1 MYDVVIIGA
10 GIIGTNIAY
19 NLGKFD
25 IKVLVLEQELDIAT
39 KTSKANSGI
48 IHSGYDCKPNTLKAN
63 MNIAGKKL
71 YPELAKKLNFPYKQL
86 GSLVL
91 AFNDEEIKQLYI
103 LYDQGIK
110 NNIETLSII
119 DRDQIMELEPNINDN
134 VKKALYAPD
143 AAIICPYEATLAFAE
158 NAVSN
163 KVTFSFDQ
171 KVNKILKIDDYFII
185 NDQIETSFII
195 NATGV
200 HSDDIASLIGDD
212 RYQITA
218 RKGEYLLLD
227 RSEYLFNHVI
237 FQTPTD
243 MGKGILIVPTVDGNT
258 MIGPTAV
265 DQIDKED
272 DSVTQAGIDEI
283 KRSITKLTTKINLRK
298 VITEF
303 SGLRAIYEDDF
314 VIEPSTIDP
323 HFINL
328 IGIASPGLA
337 SAPAIGEYVV
347 EILTQQGLNLT
358 FKDNF
363 IAERAK
369 PIKISE
375 LDQVEYDKLI
385 SKYPLY
391 GKIICRCE
399 TVSEQEIINAI
410 KDPLPALTLDGIKR
424 RTRAGMGRCQ
434 GSFCSIKIMEL
445 LSEYQ
450 NVDMTKV
457 YKSSPNSPLVIQKT
471 KTGNHDE

>member
-19 NLGKFD
+19 NLGKYNV
-25 IKVLVLEQELDIAT
+25 KVLVLEQELDIAT

-48 IHSGYDCKPNTLKAN
+48 IHSGYDCLPNSLKAK
-63 MNIAGKKL
+63 MNIKGKKL
-71 YPELAKKLNFPYKQL
+71 YPELAKRLNFPYKQL

-91 AFNDEEIKQLYI
+91 AFNDEEIKQLDI

-119 DRDQIMELEPNINDN
+119 DHDQIMKLEPNINDN

-158 NAVSN
+158 NAVLN
-163 KVTFSFDQ
+163 KVTFSFGQ
-171 KVNKILKIDDYFII
+171 KVSRIVKTDNHFTI
-185 NDQIETSFII
+185 NDKIKTQFII

-200 HSDDIASLIGDD
+200 HSDDVASLIGDD

-237 FQTPTD
+237 FQTPTE

-283 KRSITKLTTKINLRK
+283 KRSITKLTNKINLRK

-303 SGLRAIYEDDF
+303 SGLRAINEDDF

-323 HFINL
+323 HFINM

-337 SAPAIGEYVV
+337 SAPAIGEYVI
-347 EILTQQGLNLT
+347 ELLTNQGLNLT
-358 FKDNF
+358 LKDNF
-363 IAERAK
+363 VTERAK
-369 PIKISE
+369 PTRISE
-375 LDQVEYDKLI
+375 LNKTEYDNLI
-385 SKYPLY
+385 RKYPLY
-391 GKIICRCE
+391 GKIVCRCE
-399 TVSEQEIINAI
+399 KVSEQEIINAI

-434 GSFCSIKIMEL
+434 GGFCSIKIMEL

-450 NVDMTKV
+450 NVDMTKI

-471 KTGNHDE
+471 KTGNLDE

>member
-19 NLGKFD
+19 NLGKYNV
-25 IKVLVLEQELDIAT
+25 KVLVLEQELDIAT

-48 IHSGYDCKPNTLKAN
+48 IHSGYDCLPNSLKAK
-63 MNIAGKKL
+63 MNIKGKKL
-71 YPELAKKLNFPYKQL
+71 YPELAKRLNFPYKQL

-91 AFNDEEIKQLYI
+91 AFNDEEIKQLDV

-119 DRDQIMELEPNINDN
+119 DHDQIMKFEPNINDN

-158 NAVSN
+158 NAVLN
-163 KVTFSFDQ
+163 KVTFSFGQ
-171 KVNKILKIDDYFII
+171 KVSRIVKTDNYFTI
-185 NDQIETSFII
+185 NDKIKTQFII

-200 HSDDIASLIGDD
+200 HSDDVASLIGDD

-227 RSEYLFNHVI
+227 RSEYLFNNVI
-237 FQTPTD
+237 FQTPTE

-265 DQIDKED
+265 DQMDKED

-283 KRSITKLTTKINLRK
+283 KRSITKLTNKINLRK

-337 SAPAIGEYVV
+337 SAPAIGEYVI
-347 EILTQQGLNLT
+347 ELLTNQGLNLT
-358 FKDNF
+358 LKDNF
-363 IAERAK
+363 VTERAK
-369 PIKISE
+369 PTRISE
-375 LDQVEYDKLI
+375 LNKTEYDNLI
-385 SKYPLY
+385 RKYPLY
-391 GKIICRCE
+391 GKIVCRCE
-399 TVSEQEIINAI
+399 KVSEQEIINAI
-410 KDPLPALTLDGIKR
+410 KDPLPALTIDGIKR

-434 GSFCSIKIMEL
+434 GGFCSIKIMEL

-450 NVDMTKV
+450 NVDMTKI

-471 KTGNHDE
+471 KTGNLDE

>member
-19 NLGKFD
+19 NLGKYNVN
-25 IKVLVLEQELDIAT
+25 ILVLEQELDIAT

-48 IHSGYDCKPNTLKAN
+48 IHSGYDCKPNTLKAK
-63 MNIAGKKL
+63 MNVKGKTL
-71 YPELAKKLNFPYKQL
+71 YPELANKLNFPYKQL

-91 AFNDEEIKQLYI
+91 AFNDEDIKQLDI

-110 NNIETLSII
+110 NNIKTLSII
-119 DRDQIMELEPNINDN
+119 DHDQIMKLEPNINDN

-143 AAIICPYEATLAFAE
+143 TAIICPYEATLAFAE
-158 NAVSN
+158 NAVLN
-163 KVTFSFDQ
+163 KVTFSFGQ
-171 KVNKILKIDDYFII
+171 KVSKIIKTDNHFII
-185 NDQIETSFII
+185 NDKIKTQFII

-200 HSDDIASLIGDD
+200 HSDEVASLIGDD

-237 FQTPTD
+237 FQTPTA

-283 KRSITKLTTKINLRK
+283 KRSITKLTNKINLRK

-337 SAPAIGEYVV
+337 SAPAIGEYII
-347 EILTQQGLNLT
+347 ELLINQGLNLQL
-358 FKDNF
+358 KDNF
-363 IAERAK
+363 IAKRAK

-375 LDQVEYDKLI
+375 LAKTEYDNLI
-385 SKYPLY
+385 RKYPLY
-391 GKIICRCE
+391 GKIVCRCE
-399 TVSEQEIINAI
+399 KISEQEIINAI
-410 KDPLPALTLDGIKR
+410 NDPLPALTLDGIKR

-434 GSFCSIKIMEL
+434 GGFCSIKIMEL

-450 NVDMTKV
+450 NVDMTKI

-471 KTGNHDE
+471 KTGNQDE